1 MVVEVVV
8 EAKRI
13 AEVVVE
19 EGLPHLD
26 LGKNIKNVK
35 EAGRCGAASYA
46 LSAVLSF
53 LICHWVLGN
62 PMENNNLK
70 AEQIAT

>member
-13 AEVVVE
+13 VEVVVE

-35 EAGRCGAASYA
+35 EAGRRWATINA
-46 LSAVLSF
+46 LSASLSF
-53 LICHWVLGN
+53 LICHVGIWESNG
-62 PMENNNLK
+62 K
-70 AEQIAT
+70 Q